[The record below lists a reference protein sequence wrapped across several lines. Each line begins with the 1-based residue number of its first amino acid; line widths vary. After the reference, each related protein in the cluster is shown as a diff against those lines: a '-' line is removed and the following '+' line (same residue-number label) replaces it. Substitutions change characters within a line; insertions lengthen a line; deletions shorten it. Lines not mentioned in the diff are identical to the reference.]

1 MVYMGFAQR
10 QLPNES
16 ASWAPRF
23 RLD

>member
-16 ASWAPRF
+16 APWAPRF